1 MKKLIYL
8 VSLTTLGIFL
18 IFLYA
23 GCSEESP
30 VGTTVTTTV
39 ATTVVTTTVPINAT
53 ITGVGS
59 LPPGVPGSIS
69 NTRVALYIS
78 QADWA
83 ADATFA
89 FVGCDATGNYTLAS
103 IVPGTY
109 YMDAWKDN
117 NANFTWGDSGDYIW
131 WNGSGAWPGTLT
143 LAPLQF
149 TAGSNTKNFQVFLVP

>member
-18 IFLYA
+18 IFIYA
-23 GCSEESP
+23 GCSEESSP
-30 VGTTVTTTV
+30 VATTTV
-39 ATTVVTTTVPINAT
+39 VTTTVVTTTVPTNAT

-89 FVGCDATGNYTLAS
+89 FVACDASGNYTLS
-103 IVPGTY
+103 NIVPGTY

-117 NANFTWGDSGDYIW
+117 NANFIWGDSGDYIW
-131 WNGSGAWPGTLT
+131 WNGSGAWPATLT
-143 LAPLQF
+143 LSPLQF
-149 TAGSNTKNFQVFLVP
+149 TAGSNSKDFQVFLVP

>member
-8 VSLTTLGIFL
+8 VSLMTLGIFL
-18 IFLYA
+18 MFLYG
-23 GCSEESP
+23 GCESATDP
-30 VGTTVTTTV
+30 ATTTTVATTTV
-39 ATTVVTTTVPINAT
+39 ATTVSTTAT
-53 ITGVGS
+53 ATGTGS
-59 LPPGVPGSIS
+59 LPPGVAGSIG

-78 QADWA
+78 EADFW

-89 FVGCDATGNYTLAS
+89 FIGCDATGNYTLTP

-117 NANFTWGDSGDYIW
+117 DNSGNWTFGDYFW
-131 WNGSGAWPGTLT
+131 WNGSGAYPAAIT

-149 TAGSNTKNFQVFLVP
+149 TAGANTKDFQVILIP

>member
-8 VSLTTLGIFL
+8 MSLTTLGIFL

-30 VGTTVTTTV
+30 IATTTV
-39 ATTVVTTTVPINAT
+39 ATTTVVTTTIPVNAT

-59 LPPGVPGSIS
+59 LPPGVGGAIG

-78 QADWA
+78 ELDFW
-83 ADATFA
+83 ADATFKFGPTYA
-89 FVGCDATGNYTLAS
+89 NGNYTLTPV
-103 IVPGTY
+103 VPGTY

-117 NANFTWGDSGDYIW
+117 DNSGNWTFGDYFW
-131 WNGSGAWPGTLT
+131 WNGSGAYPAAIT

-149 TAGSNTKNFQVFLVP
+149 TAGANTKDFQVIVL